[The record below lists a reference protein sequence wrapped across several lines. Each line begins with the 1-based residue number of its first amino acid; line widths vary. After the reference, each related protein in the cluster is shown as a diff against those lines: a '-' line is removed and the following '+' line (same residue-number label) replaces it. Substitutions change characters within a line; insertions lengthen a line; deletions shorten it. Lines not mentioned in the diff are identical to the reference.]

1 MRKDRA
7 NVLNAKVLSNETA
20 IDQKWV
26 YRSAATSGMDTK
38 PIAEFASVETIV
50 KLSQRK
56 MDTIKAQMARCAD
69 MLEVAK
75 TN

>member
-7 NVLNAKVLSNETA
+7 NVLNAKALSNETA
-20 IDQKWV
+20 IDQKCV

-38 PIAEFASVETIV
+38 PIVESASVETIV